1 MRRRIGKSFFIL
13 LSAILFLFILAFS
26 SCGSSEAV
34 AEYELTVSEEGTVT
48 AITVTGEGELHVVI
62 PEGVTNIERGVF
74 AYSKQLKSITLPS
87 TMTEIPLLAFEGC
100 GKLVSATLA
109 EGVRSIENFAFAG
122 CYSLREINFPDS
134 LENLHQTSF
143 EGCTELI
150 EYDDGVYYVNDWAV
164 DCNEYISTVTLRE
177 GTRGI
182 AAGAFFEKKRLDT
195 FVFSKDV
202 VYIGESAFLRCR
214 ARTVIIP
221 EGWDTLPSG
230 FCSLFENLR
239 RLTLPESLTTIKGL
253 AFDGFYHGGT
263 VIFSSYSNWRVDN
276 SEQTVLYFEDL
287 STVEGFQAARVKYGA
302 WDWFVID

>member
-1 MRRRIGKSFFIL
+1 M
-13 LSAILFLFILAFS
+13 SAILFLFILAFS

-87 TMTEIPLLAFEGC
+87 TMTEIPLFAFEGC

-109 EGVRSIENFAFAG
+109 EGVCSIEKFAFAG

-134 LENLHQTSF
+134 LENVCQTSF
-143 EGCTELI
+143 GGCTELI

-164 DCNEYISTVTLRE
+164 DCNEYISSVTLRE

-182 AAGAFFEKKRLDT
+182 AAEAFSGKKRLDT

-202 VYIGESAFLRCR
+202 IYIGESAFLGCR
-214 ARTVIIP
+214 AITVIIP
-221 EGWDTLPSG
+221 EGWETLPSG
-230 FCSLFENLR
+230 FCALFENLR
-239 RLTLPESLTTIKGL
+239 RLTLPESLTTIKGF
-253 AFDGFYHGGT
+253 AFHGFYHSGT